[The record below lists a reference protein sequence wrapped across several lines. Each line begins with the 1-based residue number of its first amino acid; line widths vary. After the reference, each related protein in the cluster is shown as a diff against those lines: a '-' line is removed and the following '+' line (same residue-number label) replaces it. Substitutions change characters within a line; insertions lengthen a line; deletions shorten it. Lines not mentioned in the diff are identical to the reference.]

1 MGSVIEFLDK
11 HFVPIAGKFGSQRHL
26 VAIRDGFVAIMPL
39 IMVGALGVLI
49 NSFPIPAYQ
58 DAMVSIFGKFWKN
71 VGANLWTGTFAIM
84 SLISVFS
91 MSFSLAKSYEKD
103 GLAAALVAFGC
114 LFMLYSGSAKDWAVP
129 FAFLG
134 AQGLFVSMFVAL
146 VSTELFCKLMGN
158 SKLIINMP
166 DGVPPA
172 VAKSFAALIPSIVV
186 LTAFCLLK
194 CLTDALGIL
203 NIHEA
208 IFKAI
213 QAPIS
218 GLADQMGSAIV
229 VAFLVHILWF
239 FGLHGT
245 NILGPILNAVYLPAI
260 NDNIAAFQA
269 GLPIPHIVTL
279 PFFDAF
285 VWMGGAGTTISL
297 IIALFIASKRKNN
310 QNIAKLSA
318 APGIFNINE
327 PMMFGMPIVLNPI
340 YLIPFVLTPIILTI
354 ITYIAIS
361 SGMVPRTIAM
371 MPWTTPPVIG
381 GFLVTGSVMG
391 SLLSLVNL
399 AIGVVLYIP
408 FIILGEKHENK
419 LEIAASKTTAN
430 KSRVANAKSEG
441 V

>member
-1 MGSVIEFLDK
+1 
-11 HFVPIAGKFGSQRHL
+11 
-26 VAIRDGFVAIMPL
+26 
-39 IMVGALGVLI
+39 
-49 NSFPIPAYQ
+49 
-58 DAMVSIFGKFWKN
+58 
-71 VGANLWTGTFAIM
+71 
-84 SLISVFS
+84 
-91 MSFSLAKSYEKD
+91 
-103 GLAAALVAFGC
+103 
-114 LFMLYSGSAKDWAVP
+114 
-129 FAFLG
+129 
-134 AQGLFVSMFVAL
+134 
-146 VSTELFCKLMGN
+146 
-158 SKLIINMP
+158 
-166 DGVPPA
+166 
-172 VAKSFAALIPSIVV
+172 
-186 LTAFCLLK
+186 
-194 CLTDALGIL
+194 
-203 NIHEA
+203 
-208 IFKAI
+208 
-213 QAPIS
+213 
-218 GLADQMGSAIV
+218 
-229 VAFLVHILWF
+229 
-239 FGLHGT
+239 
-245 NILGPILNAVYLPAI
+245 LGPILNAVYLPAI